1 MLTFEPIWSK
11 VMSPA
16 HKLGCPPRQAFCS
29 WLERPLGRRLL
40 EVECSELEC
49 VLPRL
54 FGYHLVQL
62 GALCE
67 GVDLLSSSR
76 IWHRLVLEAAVWPKA
91 QPPGLL
97 SRADALPFANASV
110 DVMLLPHILEY
121 ELNPHQVLR
130 EVQRVL
136 VPYGAVVILGF
147 NPWSF
152 WGLWRRLLCRWG
164 NPPWCGRF
172 YSLTRLRDWLALLG
186 FETVELRYFLFR
198 PPLHHPKWMQRL
210 RFLEETGQRWWPL
223 LAGGYIVVAKK
234 QVMRLNPVDPL
245 WREERNLDIA
255 GLAEPSAREGCHD

>member
-1 MLTFEPIWSK
+1 MLTFEPIWPK

-16 HKLGCPPRQAFCS
+16 NERGCPPRQAFCA
-29 WLERPLGRRLL
+29 WLEKPLGRRLL
-40 EVECSELEC
+40 EAECVELES
-49 VLPRL
+49 VLPGL

-62 GALCE
+62 GALRK

-76 IWHRLVLEAAVWPKA
+76 IWHRLVLETAVWPEA
-91 QPPGLL
+91 QLPGLL
-97 SRADALPFANASV
+97 SQMDALPFANASV
-110 DVMLLPHILEY
+110 DVMLLPHVLEY

-136 VPYGAVVILGF
+136 VPYGTVVIIGF

-164 NPPWCGRF
+164 YPPWCGRF
-172 YSLTRLRDWLALLG
+172 YSLARVRDWLALLG
-186 FETVELRYFLFR
+186 FETVELRDFLFR
-198 PPLHHPKWMQRL
+198 PPLQHPKLTQRL
-210 RFLEETGQRWWPL
+210 RFLEDAGQRGWPL

-245 WREERNLDIA
+245 WREEGNLNIA
-255 GLAEPSAREGCHD
+255 GLAEPSVRESCHD